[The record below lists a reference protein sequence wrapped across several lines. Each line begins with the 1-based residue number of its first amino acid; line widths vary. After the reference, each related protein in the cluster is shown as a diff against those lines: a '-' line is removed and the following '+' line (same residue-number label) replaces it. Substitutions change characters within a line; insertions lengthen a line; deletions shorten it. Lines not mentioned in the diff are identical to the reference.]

1 MRHPS
6 LYSPSRPEP
15 PDDPPDDLDTSVT
28 EDGWDTEVD
37 RISGFLRDRAAAA
50 DATGIVVTLGG
61 GLDSTVTAALAV
73 EALGADRVYGLIMP
87 CMKHEGTA
95 HDAEAIAEALG
106 IAFDTV
112 HLHPLYTQ
120 FVGHTPDR
128 VSLHGDAVTANTLA
142 ARLRATMAWLVGTET
157 GRLVVGTANRS
168 ERLLGC
174 SRTHDDSVADVLPI
188 GHLFRT
194 QVDKIAEALDVPAFV
209 RTDDATP
216 GVLPAYVDSNDLDA
230 PYETIDRVLALAVDD
245 DVDEA
250 TIADRLDVDPSL
262 VAAVCT
268 RCHESAS
275 SLDSAAT
282 RRRS

>member
-1 MRHPS
+1 MRHPP
-6 LYSPSRPEP
+6 LHSPSRPEP
-15 PDDPPDDLDTSVT
+15 PDDPPDELGPSVT
-28 EDGWDTEVD
+28 ENSWNSEID

-50 DATGIVVTLGG
+50 DAAGAVVTLGG
-61 GLDSTVTAALAV
+61 GLDSTVSAALAV

-87 CMKHEGTA
+87 CMKHEGTT

-106 IAFDTV
+106 IEFDTV

-120 FVGHTPDR
+120 FVGHAPDR
-128 VSLHGDAVTANTLA
+128 ISLHGDAITANTLA
-142 ARLRATMAWLVGTET
+142 ARLRATMAWLVAIET
-157 GRLVVGTANRS
+157 DRLVVGTANRS

-194 QVDKIAEALDVPAFV
+194 QVEAIAEALDVPAFV
-209 RTDDATP
+209 RIDDATP
-216 GVLPAYVDSNDLDA
+216 GVLPAYVDSNDLDV
-230 PYETIDRVLALAVDD
+230 PYQTIDRVLALAVND
-245 DVDEA
+245 DVDES
-250 TIADRLDVDPSL
+250 TIADRLGVDRDL
-262 VAAVCT
+262 VAAVYS